1 MKGSIDVICCPIAL
15 ESLERMFSSLVS
27 TFEAL
32 HPISVVN
39 HLHAQSVSRVESRN
53 TLKKEK
59 SLDLQVGHCGFHTPT
74 SFEGAGELCVV

>member
-59 SLDLQVGHCGFHTPT
+59 SLDLQVGHYVLVASIHDNL
-74 SFEGAGELCVV
+74 SW